1 MERENRKW
9 IPVAVC
15 AAVLTVCL
23 LLGMLTTVGTP
34 AGATRSGASAVGV
47 MDQFD
52 RYMTNQISNALDGV
66 LSVDKVYWL
75 SDEDPVAPEPDPD
88 CYGETD
94 DPSTLQWLLD
104 DAADLLDGQE
114 TLFTTETVIKPESTV
129 KYYLDDSIFVI
140 TWKEIHNSGVYTFS
154 EVKIAHGSQFRRFL
168 AGGEY
173 DSGVLYTTTDM
184 AASVNAV
191 TASSG
196 DYYSY
201 RRHGMV
207 AYNGEVLRFGGKQLD
222 NCLIDDNGDLHFIP
236 QGQFASQEDAEKYV
250 RENNIRFSLS
260 FGPILIE
267 DGNVVAPKRY
277 PIGEIEREF
286 SRAALCQQGQLHYVT
301 VTANT
306 ELHYYQ
312 LPTIADFAQV
322 LQEVGV
328 KKAYTL
334 DGGQTATI
342 VIEDALFNDVEYGC
356 QRDISDII
364 YFATAV
370 PDGN

>member
-1 MERENRKW
+1 MYKR
-9 IPVAVC
+9 
-15 AAVLTVCL
+15 
-23 LLGMLTTVGTP
+23 
-34 AGATRSGASAVGV
+34 
-47 MDQFD
+47 Q
-52 RYMTNQISNALDGV
+52 
-66 LSVDKVYWL
+66 
-75 SDEDPVAPEPDPD
+75 
-88 CYGETD
+88 
-94 DPSTLQWLLD
+94 
-104 DAADLLDGQE
+104 
-114 TLFTTETVIKPESTV
+114 
-129 KYYLDDSIFVI
+129 
-140 TWKEIHNSGVYTFS
+140 VYTFS

-222 NCLIDDNGDLHFIP
+222 NCLIDDKGDLHFIP
-236 QGQFASQEDAEKYV
+236 QGQFANQEDAEKYV
-250 RENNIRFSLS
+250 RENNIRFGLS

-312 LPTIADFAQV
+312 LPTIAEFAQV

-342 VIEDALFNDVEYGC
+342 VMENALFNDVEYGC